1 MKINILGTEY
11 TVEERNSETD
21 KKLAEADGYS
31 DHTSKECIVDEMKKS
46 NERTLKNIE
55 LYKKS
60 VTRHEMNPGS
70 MFAVGRIMKRWW
82 TGLLFSFQSCM
93 KPFCRLIVFS

>member
-46 NERTLKNIE
+46 NEMNLKKYRTL
-55 LYKKS
+55 
-60 VTRHEMNPGS
+60 
-70 MFAVGRIMKRWW
+70 
-82 TGLLFSFQSCM
+82 
-93 KPFCRLIVFS
+93 

>member
-11 TVEERNSETD
+11 TVEERNVETD

-46 NERTLKNIE
+46 NEMNLKNI
-55 LYKKS
+55 KKYR
-60 VTRHEMNPGS
+60 T
-70 MFAVGRIMKRWW
+70 
-82 TGLLFSFQSCM
+82 L
-93 KPFCRLIVFS
+93 